1 MLFSA
6 QKMHFFDKNGNLAPW
21 PTRARADVKELFF
34 PLIFFYLNSEG
45 FVGGRW
51 RRWWNPPMNIFNSAK
66 KGSFLEDMKKKV
78 AKSYWNPIHRVS
90 VTQIHHDT
98 MFLIQFFVKMPQF
111 LLKTVIYII
120 FKNPHFWLF
129 SGVPE
134 VKLKFRDKFYNIIDY
149 NKCPSSEKED
159 EKGIFRKS

>member
-1 MLFSA
+1 MVKPPNEHFQFS
-6 QKMHFFDKNGNLAPW
+6 QKW
-21 PTRARADVKELFF
+21 T
-34 PLIFFYLNSEG
+34 IF
-45 FVGGRW
+45 GRY
-51 RRWWNPPMNIFNSAK
+51 
-66 KGSFLEDMKKKV
+66 EKKV
-78 AKSYWNPIHRVS
+78 VKSYWNPIHRVS

-98 MFLIQFFVKMPQF
+98 MFLTQFFVKMPQF
-111 LLKTVIYII
+111 LLKTVIFII

-129 SGVPE
+129 SGVLE

>member
-1 MLFSA
+1 MPFSA
-6 QKMHFFDKNGNLAPW
+6 QKMDFFDKNGNLVPW
-21 PTRARADVKELFF
+21 PARARADVKELFF

-98 MFLIQFFVKMPQF
+98 MFLTQFFVKMPQF
-111 LLKTVIYII
+111 LLKAVIHI
-120 FKNPHFWLF
+120 FDCFLW
-129 SGVPE
+129 
-134 VKLKFRDKFYNIIDY
+134 FRRSNW
-149 NKCPSSEKED
+149 NSETSF
-159 EKGIFRKS
+159 IV

>member
-1 MLFSA
+1 MVKPPNEHFQFS
-6 QKMHFFDKNGNLAPW
+6 QKW
-21 PTRARADVKELFF
+21 T
-34 PLIFFYLNSEG
+34 IF
-45 FVGGRW
+45 GRY
-51 RRWWNPPMNIFNSAK
+51 
-66 KGSFLEDMKKKV
+66 EKKV

-129 SGVPE
+129 SGV
-134 VKLKFRDKFYNIIDY
+134 
-149 NKCPSSEKED
+149 
-159 EKGIFRKS
+159 